1 MKRTA
6 AALLLFCLL
15 PGLVLYGCSQ
25 PAATTPDATPAPTL
39 SKAPVDFSLSDSDLT
54 CMNQGGSRNY
64 VKAGRKVILT
74 ARVTKHTDGTAAGG
88 KVRFLLDGKQVDC
101 VPFYM
106 EKPAGKTTVSANH
119 SLPLD
124 KYAGLDEDGQTP
136 LVFEARVEPDALH
149 EDANGGNDSAQKQT
163 AVRGD
168 EPAQSAVYADAEITA
183 FEASSDAGE
192 GVAKPGTSLKLK
204 IKYKGGGSG
213 RTRARYYIDGSL
225 VAEKPYAVSSSESS
239 RTEYFYVPWDRTDE
253 LDCRVVLSGGESARL
268 KVPVERFQYSLHD
281 QDVSWNSSR
290 IIPGQSVG
298 IRCRVH
304 ADSNITFGYTSQ
316 TLRVVFVVNGE
327 PSDPVKVDPPSG
339 TVPYMG
345 DVRYVYRVP
354 KDHDGP
360 LDVKVYVDAPNLFDE
375 PDEGNNLAS
384 ATIPVTSEGSDTPG
398 LSVDESAL
406 WFSPAA
412 IVPGQKV
419 QLMAAIHNDAAN
431 KSAYCH
437 RTFAVNGEVL
447 DPNNTQMQP
456 ILGGQYYVTY
466 EMWTVPDGLTSD
478 PQFTVTIDPDHKLTG
493 DDASDNSATLTLPLA
508 RPDLTAGD
516 AAATPTGTHHIF
528 SGGKA
533 RLTAVVY
540 NKGPVPVQG
549 VKADF
554 IIDGAVVGSSTV
566 DLSAYGAAK
575 VSLDY
580 DVPQMTD
587 DTQQDAQI
595 TGMSGYGSPAAG
607 KGTLNFSVRVDPDSQ
622 VSESDENNNTA
633 GPVPLSVLI
642 PSKKGRVYVTVRDSD
657 SNDVEGAAV
666 SISAGGKSC
675 SATTDAH
682 GRCSFFN
689 VPFGPYEAV
698 AEKAGYNQGK
708 TYDETLYE
716 GNLEDYAHISLDNKA
731 RVTGRVTAP
740 GGGGLSG
747 VSVRAKGKDHQTTTD
762 ASGNYTLKLPAG
774 PYTIQYR
781 KAGYERK
788 DEHVTLDA
796 ASSLTKNDARDEPGL
811 RLWLRVR
818 PGRQAAFGD
827 EGRRRAARQIGNRF
841 HHHRGRRELQPGR
854 PDRRPFDGRGHS
866 GERAGPLRDPGRVPG
881 TRAGR
886 TVRHHVRAVVRDV
899 RRIALQRGGEGLA
912 LGRVR
917 VDARNL
923 LQPGLRSRSHLRD
936 VRAGHVHHGRRRRHH
951 LPRTEHRAGLLDLQQ
966 RFEQLEPDR
975 RLRGRGD
982 RRNGAGGGLVYPAD
996 RHTDR
1001 DDHAQQEP
1009 YEGVDQE
1016 DRGHVRR
1023 GRGRRRVP
1031 GRGGR
1036 PRVRPQ
1042 P

>member
-1 MKRTA
+1 MRRTA

-25 PAATTPDATPAPTL
+25 PAATTQDATPAPTL

-88 KVRFLLDGKQVDC
+88 KVRFLLDGEQVDC
-101 VPFYM
+101 VPFHM

-149 EDANGGNDSAQKQT
+149 EDANGGNDSARMQT
-163 AVRGD
+163 VVKGED
-168 EPAQSAVYADAEITA
+168 PETGITYADAEITA

-192 GVAKPGTSLKLK
+192 GVAKPGTFLRLK
-204 IKYKGGGSG
+204 IKLKGDKSG
-213 RTRARYYIDGSL
+213 RTRARYYVDGSL
-225 VAEKPYAVSSSESS
+225 IAEKPYAVSGSESY
-239 RTEYFYVPWDRTDE
+239 RTEYFYVSWDRTDE
-253 LDCRVVLSGGESARL
+253 LDCRVVLANGGSARL
-268 KVPVERFQYSLHD
+268 KVPVERFAYSLHD
-281 QDVSWNSSR
+281 QDISWNSSR
-290 IIPGQSVG
+290 IIPGQGVG

-316 TLRVVFVVNGE
+316 TLRVVFVVNGQ

-345 DVRYVYRVP
+345 DAAYVYRVP
-354 KDHDGP
+354 KGHDGP

-375 PDEGNNLAS
+375 PEEGNNLAS
-384 ATIPVTSEGSDTPG
+384 ATIPVTPEGSDTPG
-398 LSVDESAL
+398 LSVDESGL

-419 QLMAAIHNDAAN
+419 QLMAAIHNGAAN
-431 KSAYCH
+431 KSAYCD

-447 DPNNTQMQP
+447 DPKNTRMQP
-456 ILGGQYYVTY
+456 ILGGQYYVAY
-466 EMWTVPDGLTSD
+466 EMWTVPDGLTTD
-478 PQFTVTIDPDHKLTG
+478 PQFTVTIDPDHKLSG

-516 AAATPTGTHHIF
+516 AAATPTDTHHIF

-540 NKGPVPVQG
+540 NKGPVAVQG

-554 IIDGAVVGSSTV
+554 VIDGAVVGSSTV

-595 TGMSGYGSPAAG
+595 TGMSGYGSPAVG
-607 KGTLNFSVRVDPDSQ
+607 KGTLNLSVRVDPDSQ

-633 GPVPLSVLI
+633 GQVPLSVLI
-642 PSKKGRVYVTVRDSD
+642 PSKKGRVYVTVRDSE

-666 SISAGGKSC
+666 SINAKGQTC

-698 AEKAGYNQGK
+698 ADKAGYNQGR

-716 GNLEDYAHISLDNKA
+716 SNLEDYAHISLDNKA

-747 VSVRAKGKDHQTTTD
+747 VSVRTEGKDHQTTTD

-774 PYTIQYR
+774 SYTIQYR
-781 KAGYERK
+781 KSGYERK
-788 DEHVTLDA
+788 DENVTLGA
-796 ASSLTKNDARDEPGL
+796 ASR
-811 RLWLRVR
+811 
-818 PGRQAAFGD
+818 
-827 EGRRRAARQIGNRF
+827 
-841 HHHRGRRELQPGR
+841 
-854 PDRRPFDGRGHS
+854 
-866 GERAGPLRDPGRVPG
+866 
-881 TRAGR
+881 
-886 TVRHHVRAVVRDV
+886 
-899 RRIALQRGGEGLA
+899 
-912 LGRVR
+912 
-917 VDARNL
+917 
-923 LQPGLRSRSHLRD
+923 
-936 VRAGHVHHGRRRRHH
+936 
-951 LPRTEHRAGLLDLQQ
+951 
-966 RFEQLEPDR
+966 
-975 RLRGRGD
+975 
-982 RRNGAGGGLVYPAD
+982 
-996 RHTDR
+996 
-1001 DDHAQQEP
+1001 
-1009 YEGVDQE
+1009 
-1016 DRGHVRR
+1016 
-1023 GRGRRRVP
+1023 
-1031 GRGGR
+1031 
-1036 PRVRPQ
+1036 
-1042 P
+1042 